1 MGCNGWILVH
11 IRAVVMD
18 EFYVHIWV
26 VINLLCMVKY
36 FISMS
41 TWFVTKWSL
50 FLTKWLSCTNKKTD
64 TWLNQKITHGPTKM
78 SRATSPASMDDGHVV
93 PVHGTPLQLTMWTL
107 PCDTIH
113 ITCKH
118 GPVHIIGHVAPPTWF
133 CPCHLWHG
141 RGTVIS
147 AAGVADTTWTK
158 LDNLW
163 WKWWRFS
170 FYHRGEMDVWQKFFR
185 RG

>member
-1 MGCNGWILVH
+1 MGYNGWILVH
-11 IRAVVMD
+11 IWAVVMD

-41 TWFVTKWSL
+41 TWFMTKWSL
-50 FLTKWLSCTNKKTD
+50 FCDEMVTHVRIKNRHMAH
-64 TWLNQKITHGPTKM
+64 QKITHGPTKM
-78 SRATSPASMDDGHVV
+78 SHATSPASMDDDTWCRYMEHYISWQCGRSLATWHHLHGSVHV
-93 PVHGTPLQLTMWTL
+93 TS
-107 PCDTIH
+107 D
-113 ITCKH
+113 
-118 GPVHIIGHVAPPTWF
+118 VA
-133 CPCHLWHG
+133 
-141 RGTVIS
+141 VIS
-147 AAGVADTTWTK
+147 ATSVGDTTWTK

-170 FYHRGEMDVWQKFFR
+170 FYHRGEMEMTKVFR